1 MADDI
6 SSMTGLPPG
15 KKRHRG
21 GHSGPGH
28 KHLTDLIRA
37 HKSKDYVAA
46 KRHALDLGK
55 ALHGHSQGKMES
67 GCGTARCATWH
78 IGPEASQ
85 RWVGVSR
92 QGAPRSRTPSVIHD
106 FSTCTPH

>member
-67 GCGTARCATWH
+67 AMAPPVVAPPDVPRGTSVPKPASGGSGYLAKALLARAL
-78 IGPEASQ
+78 
-85 RWVGVSR
+85 
-92 QGAPRSRTPSVIHD
+92 PR
-106 FSTCTPH
+106 